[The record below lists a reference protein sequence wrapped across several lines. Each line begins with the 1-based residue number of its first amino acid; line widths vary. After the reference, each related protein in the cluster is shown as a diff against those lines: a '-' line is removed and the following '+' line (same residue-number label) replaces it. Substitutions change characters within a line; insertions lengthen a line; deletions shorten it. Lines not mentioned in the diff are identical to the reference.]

1 MVLAMALPL
10 HDLQLVME
18 LNPTDLD
25 PDLDLAVVPR
35 VNSRVKVA
43 EVEVDLAKLTD
54 EAASASVIIINTTRL
69 LL

>member
-54 EAASASVIIINTTRL
+54 EAASASVIIINTTHL